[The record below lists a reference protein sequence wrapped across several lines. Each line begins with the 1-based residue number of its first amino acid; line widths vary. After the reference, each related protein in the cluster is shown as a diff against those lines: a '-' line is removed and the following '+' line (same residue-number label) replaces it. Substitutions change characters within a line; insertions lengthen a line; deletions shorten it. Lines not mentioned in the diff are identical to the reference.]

1 MEVYQSFEERKK
13 INMKDDPVAILR
25 NARGKEQNHITRKEG
40 RHTQEILARYH
51 QALEQYAE
59 LMRIDDDSA
68 REQRAMLYSEVKTLG
83 WVMCY
88 QENAIIHDINAAV
101 KGY

>member
-1 MEVYQSFEERKK
+1 MQIYQSFEERKK
-13 INMKDDPVAILR
+13 INLKDDPVTILR
-25 NARGKEQNHITRKEG
+25 NAREKDQNRITRKEG

-51 QALEQYAE
+51 QALQQYAE
-59 LMRIDDDSA
+59 LMRIDDDNA
-68 REQRAMLYSEVKTLG
+68 REQRAMLYSEIKTLG

-88 QENAIIHDINAAV
+88 QENAIIHDINGAV

>member
-13 INMKDDPVAILR
+13 INMKDDPG
-25 NARGKEQNHITRKEG
+25 GKEQNRITRKEG